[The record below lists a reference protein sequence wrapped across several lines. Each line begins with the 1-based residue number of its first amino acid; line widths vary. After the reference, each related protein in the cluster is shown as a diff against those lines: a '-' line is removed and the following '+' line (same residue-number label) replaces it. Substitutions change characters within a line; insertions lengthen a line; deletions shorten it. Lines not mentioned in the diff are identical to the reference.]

1 MITLIVGEPGVGK
14 TSLNACL
21 MSQEIVNYRQ
31 DYLSCCNKINE
42 LNSQGYCFEY
52 PKDGV
57 LTYANFKFVNKT
69 RFRFGVNGKR
79 LNPWHMALP
88 NDEIPFDT
96 FPPYSKFHI
105 MEGQVYWNSRR
116 RGLRDCVSRF
126 FENHR
131 HNHFDI
137 YIDVQRAGLID
148 ANIREIA
155 GRIWEVQKSVH
166 DYDSSGRMQET
177 TFHVYQFNSW
187 SEYEKYLNNGKKKE
201 FVNLFTFFKFHGCIF
216 DCYNS
221 FENEAAFFE
230 NCREELTDEYFDDVR
245 EVFLQMPKNYYEK
258 AV

>member
-31 DYLSCCNKINE
+31 DYLLSCRKIDE

-137 YIDVQRAGLID
+137 YIDVQRGGLID

-155 GRIWEVQKSVH
+155 GRILEVQKSVH
-166 DYDSSGRMQET
+166 KKDFMERIKQT
-177 TFHVYQFNSW
+177 TFFCYEFDSW
-187 SEYEKYLNNGKKKE
+187 SEYEKYLNNGKDKKFARLVTFE
-201 FVNLFTFFKFHGCIF
+201 FEGCIF

-221 FENEAAFFE
+221 FENETAFFE
-230 NCREELTDEYFDDVR
+230 NCREELTDDYFDDAR